1 MTENPR
7 AARAATRSA
16 LFGAIEA
23 QRDKLTAHSD
33 SDEELGTLSPAS
45 LEALTASGVLRM
57 KLPMVL
63 GGFEADLVTQMEVL
77 ERLAMINPS
86 VGWCAMVGAT
96 SLAVPGAFLSD
107 AGIACMFAD
116 GRIPRG
122 AIVVT
127 PSGIASP
134 VKGGFL
140 VNGRWAFAS
149 GVRHSEW
156 VVAITRVAGAA
167 AAPVEMRFV
176 VFPTVQCE
184 ILDNWQVLGL
194 KGTGSCDIVV
204 SNVLV
209 PPAMSFAASDAP
221 RRGGALYRIGLPAF
235 VAYEHAGFALGIARR
250 VLDGLVTVMQSK
262 KRGYAPGGTS
272 MADRGAVQGLIGHG
286 EMRLRAA
293 RALNIEV
300 NEQVW
305 DVVSGGQVLSAEQQC
320 AARSA
325 ATYATEVAV
334 EVVNQAFRYAGASAV
349 YASHFMQRCLCDITV
364 AAQHYMVADTAY
376 EQLGRARLGGD
387 DINPMG

>member
-1 MTENPR
+1 MTENLK

-33 SDEELGTLSPAS
+33 SDEQLGTLSAAS
-45 LEALTASGVLRM
+45 VEALVASGVLRM
-57 KLPMVL
+57 KLPRVL

-96 SLAVPGAFLSD
+96 SLGLPGAFLPD
-107 AGIACMFAD
+107 AGVACMFAD

-127 PSGIASP
+127 PSGLATA
-134 VKGGFL
+134 VDGGYRL
-140 VNGRWAFAS
+140 TGRWGFAS

-156 VVAITRVAGAA
+156 LVALCRVERVA
-167 AAPVEMRFV
+167 AAPPEIHCMVL
-176 VFPTVQCE
+176 PTRDCE
-184 ILDNWQVLGL
+184 ILDNWQVVGL

-204 SNVLV
+204 SDVFV
-209 PPAMSFAASDAP
+209 PASMTFAVGDAP
-221 RRGGALYRIGLPAF
+221 RRGGALYHIGLPAF

-250 VLDGLVTVMQSK
+250 ALDGLVTLMQNK

-272 MADRGAVQGLIGHG
+272 MADRGAVQGLIGHS

-293 RALNIEV
+293 RALNVEINEHAWEV
-300 NEQVW
+300 VCAGE
-305 DVVSGGQVLSAEQQC
+305 SLSLEEQC
-320 AARSA
+320 AVRSA
-325 ATYATEVAV
+325 ATYATEVAA
-334 EVVNQAFRYAGASAV
+334 EVVGEAFRYGGASAI
-349 YASHFMQRCLCDITV
+349 YEGHFMQRCLRDVSV

-376 EQLGRARLGGD
+376 EQLGRARLGFA

>member
-16 LFGAIEA
+16 LFGGIEA
-23 QRDKLTAHSD
+23 QRDKLAAHSEH
-33 SDEELGTLSPAS
+33 DEALGTLSPAS
-45 LEALTASGVLRM
+45 IEALVASGVLRM
-57 KLPMVL
+57 KLPRVL

-77 ERLAMINPS
+77 EQLAMINPS

-96 SLAVPGAFLSD
+96 SLGVPGAFLSE
-107 AGIACMFAD
+107 AGIARMFAD

-127 PSGIASP
+127 PSGVATP
-134 VKGGFL
+134 VEGGFRL
-140 VNGRWAFAS
+140 NGRWAFAS

-156 VVAITRVAGAA
+156 VVALSRVETTA
-167 AAPVEMRFV
+167 AAPPDIAFM
-176 VFPTVQCE
+176 VFPTGDCAIQ
-184 ILDNWQVLGL
+184 DNWQVLGL

-204 SNVLV
+204 DDLFV
-209 PPAMSFAASDAP
+209 PAPMAFAAGDAP

-250 VLDGLVTVMQSK
+250 VLDGLVTLMQGK

-272 MADRGAVQGLIGHG
+272 MADRGAVQRLIGYT
-286 EMRLRAA
+286 ETRLRAA
-293 RALNIEV
+293 RSLNVAINDEV
-300 NEQVW
+300 WETVIAGN
-305 DVVSGGQVLSAEQQC
+305 SLSAEQQC
-320 AARSA
+320 AVRSA

-334 EVVNQAFRYAGASAV
+334 EVVNEAFRYAGAGAV
-349 YASHFMQRCLCDITV
+349 YENSFMQRCLRDVTV

-376 EQLGRARLGGD
+376 EQLGRARLGLD
-387 DINPMG
+387 DVNPMG

>member
-1 MTENPR
+1 MTENLK

-23 QRDKLTAHSD
+23 QRDKLAAHSD
-33 SDEELGTLSPAS
+33 SDEQLGTLSPAS
-45 LEALTASGVLRM
+45 LEALVASGVLRM

-86 VGWCAMVGAT
+86 VSWCAMVGAT
-96 SLAVPGAFLSD
+96 SLGVPGAFLTD
-107 AGIACMFAD
+107 AGIARMFAD

-127 PSGIASP
+127 PSGVATP
-134 VKGGFL
+134 VDGGL
-140 VNGRWAFAS
+140 RVNGRWAFAS

-156 VVAITRVAGAA
+156 LVAMTRVEGAA
-167 AAPVEMRFV
+167 AAPLEIRCV
-176 VFPTVQCE
+176 VLPTAECE

-204 SNVLV
+204 KDVFV
-209 PPAMSFAASDAP
+209 PQAMSFAVSDAP
-221 RRGGALYRIGLPAF
+221 QRGGPLYRIGLPAF
-235 VAYEHAGFALGIARR
+235 VAYEHAGFALGVARR
-250 VLDGLVTVMQSK
+250 VLDGFVTIMQSK

-272 MADRGAVQGLIGHG
+272 MADRSAVHALIGRS

-300 NEQVW
+300 NGQVW
-305 DVVSGGQVLSAEQQC
+305 DTVSSGQALSAQEQC
-320 AARSA
+320 AVRSA
-325 ATYATEVAV
+325 ATYATEVAA

-349 YASHFMQRCLCDITV
+349 YASHYMQRCLCDLTV

-376 EQLGRARLGGD
+376 EQLGRARLGCD
-387 DINPMG
+387 DINPMA

>member
-1 MTENPR
+1 MTENLK

-16 LFGAIEA
+16 LFDGIEA
-23 QRDKLTAHSD
+23 QRDKLAAHSAK
-33 SDEELGTLSPAS
+33 DETLGTLSPES
-45 LEALTASGVLRM
+45 VEALVASGVLRM
-57 KLPMVL
+57 KLPLVL

-96 SLAVPGAFLSD
+96 SLGVPGAFLDD
-107 AGIACMFAD
+107 AGIARMFAD
-116 GRIPRG
+116 GRTPRG

-127 PSGIASP
+127 PSGVATP
-134 VKGGFL
+134 VEGGFL
-140 VNGRWAFAS
+140 LNGRWGFAS

-156 VVAITRVAGAA
+156 VVALTRVESVSA
-167 AAPVEMRFV
+167 AAPEIHFMVL
-176 VFPTVQCE
+176 PTTACE
-184 ILDNWQVLGL
+184 IQDNWRVLGL

-204 SNVLV
+204 KDVFV
-209 PPAMSFAASDAP
+209 AAEMAFAASAAP

-250 VLDGLVTVMQSK
+250 VLDGLVDIMQHK
-262 KRGYAPGGTS
+262 LRGYAPGGTS
-272 MADRGAVQGLIGHG
+272 MAARGAVQRLIGHT

-293 RALNIEV
+293 RALNMEV
-300 NEQVW
+300 NEQAYDTVAAGH
-305 DVVSGGQVLSAEQQC
+305 SLTAEQQC
-320 AARSA
+320 AVRSA

-334 EVVNQAFRYAGASAV
+334 EVVNEAFRYSGASAI
-349 YASHFMQRCLCDITV
+349 YESHFMQTCLRDVTV

-376 EQLGRARLGGD
+376 EQLGRARLGMT

>member
-1 MTENPR
+1 MTENLK

-16 LFGAIEA
+16 LFGTIEA
-23 QRDKLTAHSD
+23 QRDKLAAHSE
-33 SDEELGTLSPAS
+33 SDEQLGTLSPAS
-45 LEALTASGVLRM
+45 IEALVASGVLRM

-86 VGWCAMVGAT
+86 VSWCAMVGAT
-96 SLAVPGAFLSD
+96 SLGVPGAFLTN
-107 AGIACMFAD
+107 AGIARMFAD

-127 PSGIASP
+127 PSGVATP
-134 VKGGFL
+134 VDGGFR

-156 VVAITRVAGAA
+156 LVAMTRVEGVA
-167 AAPVEMRFV
+167 AAPLEIRCV
-176 VFPTVQCE
+176 VLPTAECE

-204 SNVLV
+204 KDVFV
-209 PPAMSFAASDAP
+209 AQAMSFAVSDAP
-221 RRGGALYRIGLPAF
+221 QRGGPLYRIGLPAF
-235 VAYEHAGFALGIARR
+235 VAYEHAGFALGVARR
-250 VLDGLVTVMQSK
+250 VLDGLVTMMQSK

-272 MADRGAVQGLIGHG
+272 MVDRSAVHALIGHS
-286 EMRLRAA
+286 EMRVRAA

-300 NEQVW
+300 NQQVW
-305 DVVSGGQVLSAEQQC
+305 DTVSSGLALSAQEQC
-320 AARSA
+320 AVRSA
-325 ATYATEVAV
+325 ATYATEVAA

-349 YASHFMQRCLCDITV
+349 YASHYMQRCLCDLTV
-364 AAQHYMVADTAY
+364 AAQHCMVADTAY
-376 EQLGRARLGGD
+376 EQLGRARLGCD
-387 DINPMG
+387 DINPMA

>member
-1 MTENPR
+1 MTENLK

-16 LFGAIEA
+16 LFGAIET
-23 QRDKLTAHSD
+23 QRDKLAAHCD
-33 SDEELGTLSPAS
+33 SDEQLGTLSPAS
-45 LEALTASGVLRM
+45 IEALVASGVLRM
-57 KLPMVL
+57 KLPRVL

-96 SLAVPGAFLSD
+96 SLGVPGAFLTD
-107 AGIACMFAD
+107 AGIARMFAD
-116 GRIPRG
+116 GRTPRG

-127 PSGIASP
+127 PSGVATP
-134 VKGGFL
+134 VDGGFR

-156 VVAITRVAGAA
+156 VVAITRVEGAA
-167 AAPVEMRFV
+167 AAPPEIRFV
-176 VFPTVQCE
+176 VFPTAQCE

-204 SNVLV
+204 KDLFV

-221 RRGGALYRIGLPAF
+221 QRGGPLYRIGLPAF
-235 VAYEHAGFALGIARR
+235 VAYEHAGFALGVARR
-250 VLDGLVTVMQSK
+250 VLDGLVTIMQSK

-272 MADRGAVQGLIGHG
+272 MADRSAVQGLLGHS

-300 NEQVW
+300 NEQLW
-305 DVVSGGQVLSAEQQC
+305 DTVSSGQALSAQEQC
-320 AARSA
+320 TVRSA
-325 ATYATEVAV
+325 ATYATEVAT

-349 YASHFMQRCLCDITV
+349 YASHYMQRCLCDLTV

-376 EQLGRARLGGD
+376 EQLGRARLGFD
-387 DINPMG
+387 DVNPMA